1 LEILS
6 HISNEPEFEPVESYI
21 IVNKA
26 ALLKLLEKYREG
38 TMTEAENALLIDY
51 YEAFEDGPDAL
62 AALDEAGRK
71 ALKDGMLDAIWKRI
85 DGSET
90 PGSS

>member
-1 LEILS
+1 M
-6 HISNEPEFEPVESYI
+6 
-21 IVNKA
+21 NKA
-26 ALLKLLEKYREG
+26 DLLKLLEKYREG
-38 TMTEAENALLIDY
+38 TMTEAENALLTDY
-51 YEAFEDGPDAL
+51 YEAVESGPDVL
-62 AALDEAGRK
+62 AALGEAERK